1 MNVKWSLSSN
11 PASAPVRCCSTL
23 RPPVP
28 LAELWGLGGH
38 FLTEVSHLPTLRRQE
53 LRELRLLQKE
63 EHRNQNQ
70 LSRKHELQLEQ
81 MHKRF
86 EQEVNVSAGKD
97 GPR

>member
-1 MNVKWSLSSN
+1 MEVAHL
-11 PASAPVRCCSTL
+11 
-23 RPPVP
+23 
-28 LAELWGLGGH
+28 
-38 FLTEVSHLPTLRRQE
+38 LTPRRQE

-86 EQEVNVSAGKD
+86 EQEINVSARNE
-97 GPR
+97 GPDTASCLHFALSRSRRGEG